1 MFKAKS
7 IKLNEY
13 IQIVK
18 NEYVTVQIIPAKS
31 NRNNNT
37 DAIAKII
44 NKMYLKAN
52 QLIIRE
58 NKKLI
63 ISTQAKVSY
72 YIHITKDKV
81 EFYFIIPKIHITR
94 FKFNK
99 QPIIPSHIIFSI
111 NMLNSIY

>member
-1 MFKAKS
+1 MKFSDYVKV
-7 IKLNEY
+7 
-13 IQIVK
+13 VK

-81 EFYFIIPKIHITR
+81 EFYFI
-94 FKFNK
+94 
-99 QPIIPSHIIFSI
+99 
-111 NMLNSIY
+111 

>member
-1 MFKAKS
+1 MSKIKS
-7 IKLNEY
+7 MKLNDY
-13 IQIVK
+13 VKVIK

-37 DAIAKII
+37 DAIAQII

-72 YIHITKDKV
+72 YIH
-81 EFYFIIPKIHITR
+81 
-94 FKFNK
+94 
-99 QPIIPSHIIFSI
+99 
-111 NMLNSIY
+111 